1 MTHPTTQPALAR
13 GSLAVVRRARRARR
27 TGATV
32 MEMALTLMVLLALSF
47 GTVEFGHFFFLKN
60 TVQGAARE
68 GVRAAMTPGG
78 SNMDVTAAV
87 TSTLQAAGLTL
98 SDFTTTVKVNGVVA
112 NADSAAA
119 GQTIE
124 VTVEATWGTV
134 GLRPMGLID
143 SAKALRGVAV
153 MRKEGA

>member
-1 MTHPTTQPALAR
+1 MTHPATKPALAR
-13 GSLAVVRRARRARR
+13 RTRRARQ
-27 TGATV
+27 TGATLL
-32 MEMALTLMVLLALSF
+32 EMALTLMVLMALTF

-68 GVRAAMTPGG
+68 GVRAAMTPSG
-78 SNMDVTAAV
+78 SNADVTTAV
-87 TSTLQAAGLTL
+87 NSTLQAAGLTL

-124 VTVEATWGTV
+124 VTVQAAWGTV

-143 SAKALRGVAV
+143 STKALRGVAV

>member
-1 MTHPTTQPALAR
+1 MTYPATQPALAR
-13 GSLAVVRRARRARR
+13 SPALARRTRR
-27 TGATV
+27 GTGATV
-32 MEMALTLMVLLALSF
+32 LEMALTLMVLMALTF

-68 GVRAAMTPGG
+68 GVRAAMTPSG
-78 SNMDVTAAV
+78 SNADVTDAV
-87 TSTLQAAGLTL
+87 NSTLQAAGLTL

-124 VTVEATWGTV
+124 VTVQAAWGTV

-143 SAKALRGVAV
+143 STKALRGVAV

>member
-1 MTHPTTQPALAR
+1 MAHPATQPAPAR
-13 GSLAVVRRARRARR
+13 SPSLARRARRARR

-32 MEMALTLMVLLALSF
+32 LEMALTLMVLLSLTF

-68 GVRAAMTPGG
+68 GVRAAMTPSG
-78 SNMDVTAAV
+78 SNADVTAAV
-87 TSTLQAAGLTL
+87 NSTLQAAGLTL
-98 SDFTTTVKVNGVVA
+98 NDFTTTVKVNGVVA
-112 NADSAAA
+112 NADSAAP

-124 VTVEATWGTV
+124 VTVQATWGTV
-134 GLRPMGLID
+134 GLRPMSLID
-143 SAKALRGVAV
+143 STKALRGVAV

>member
-1 MTHPTTQPALAR
+1 MTHPATQPALAR
-13 GSLAVVRRARRARR
+13 RTRRARQ
-27 TGATV
+27 TGATLL
-32 MEMALTLMVLLALSF
+32 EMALTLMVLMALTF

-68 GVRAAMTPGG
+68 GVRAAMTPSG
-78 SNMDVTAAV
+78 SNADVTTAV
-87 TSTLQAAGLTL
+87 NSTLQAAGLTL

-124 VTVEATWGTV
+124 VTVQAAWGTV

-143 SAKALRGVAV
+143 STKALRGVAV